1 MLIQGVQG
9 VLVVS
14 WRRRVGGVGAVALW
28 WLGVCGV
35 SLRVRKS
42 NLECIFL
49 IGRTMHHSLQR
60 LHAVVMVAIVTAEDD
75 CYNE

>member
-1 MLIQGVQG
+1 M
-9 VLVVS
+9 LVVS
-14 WRRRVGGVGAVALW
+14 GRLRCGP

-35 SLRVRKS
+35 SLRVRKV

-60 LHAVVMVAIVTAEDD
+60 LHAVVMVAVVTAEDD
-75 CYNE
+75 WYNE